1 MTIISL
7 ISIIF
12 PGLFFCFFR
21 EKILKIDHSTF
32 KDVFVKRIFT
42 SLCGIVLV
50 YLIFT
55 SIYLFCLKKQD
66 VIFDKFNTSALFS
79 IRYLMYGMIIAL
91 ISIYIEKI
99 VRLKNRYEL
108 KINSQIS
115 IFSFFE
121 KNKLYILCL
130 YTIFL
135 AGLHF
140 IRCFDNS
147 FWGDEGIVITYARK
161 DWFDMLTSVASA
173 NHSPFHYAFAWI
185 LVKIFGESGFIFHIS
200 STLAYFILLIVA
212 VTIIRKWFGY
222 NTSFIFVTFCSL
234 LPNAVT
240 YNLEVRM
247 YTWAQLFIIAS
258 FLMAYG
264 ILIFNQNKYYVLLT
278 LFCVMAAYSHY
289 FSLGTIFTY
298 YSILL
303 IYFVLNNRKEIKKVF
318 LSWMIFL
325 ILFTPWILFT
335 NKLRGGF
342 IADYHIQQ
350 VSLKECIKFI
360 FGTSSWAL
368 LLILL
373 FLSIITAFFIDHKLI
388 KVHHSFNSIKNKNE
402 IILFFEKI
410 KLQKEWYWILG
421 GIAGVFGTILVAQI
435 ISHLFHPIIV
445 LRYLYLSYITLW
457 FIFAIMVSKQKYST
471 FFSILL
477 TAFVFFSCITECINT
492 IKVEH
497 SNNERLKKTLEITR
511 KEIKDSDFIYTDI
524 VHFAWTICESYYP
537 NIKHDLFG
545 HPEWGGWGQPERLKN
560 LDTKRQYWLF
570 LSSPISNQIKEDLAS
585 QNLTSSL
592 LVDNGYIGTGN
603 VWVYNIK

>member
-200 STLAYFILLIVA
+200 STLAYFILLIIA

-325 ILFTPWILFT
+325 ILPRI
-335 NKLRGGF
+335 
-342 IADYHIQQ
+342 
-350 VSLKECIKFI
+350 
-360 FGTSSWAL
+360 
-368 LLILL
+368 
-373 FLSIITAFFIDHKLI
+373 
-388 KVHHSFNSIKNKNE
+388 
-402 IILFFEKI
+402 
-410 KLQKEWYWILG
+410 
-421 GIAGVFGTILVAQI
+421 
-435 ISHLFHPIIV
+435 
-445 LRYLYLSYITLW
+445 
-457 FIFAIMVSKQKYST
+457 
-471 FFSILL
+471 
-477 TAFVFFSCITECINT
+477 
-492 IKVEH
+492 
-497 SNNERLKKTLEITR
+497 
-511 KEIKDSDFIYTDI
+511 
-524 VHFAWTICESYYP
+524 
-537 NIKHDLFG
+537 
-545 HPEWGGWGQPERLKN
+545 
-560 LDTKRQYWLF
+560 
-570 LSSPISNQIKEDLAS
+570 
-585 QNLTSSL
+585 
-592 LVDNGYIGTGN
+592 
-603 VWVYNIK
+603 